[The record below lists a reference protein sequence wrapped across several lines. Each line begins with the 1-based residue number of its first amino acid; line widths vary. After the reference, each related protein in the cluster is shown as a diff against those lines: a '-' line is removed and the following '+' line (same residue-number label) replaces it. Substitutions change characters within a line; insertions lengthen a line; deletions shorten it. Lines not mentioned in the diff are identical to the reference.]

1 MQVMIAGG
9 GVAGSV
15 TAMALQQ
22 AGIEATIFEAY
33 PRAESDIGSYLTVSP
48 NGLDALDAVGTLELV
63 ARAGIP
69 TRRNVL
75 WDVNGRQL
83 GAPRLGSPLPDGT
96 VAQTL
101 KRTRLTRILLD
112 EAIRRGIRVEFDR
125 RVVDAVVDSSGQA
138 TATFTDGSTARGDVL
153 VGADGIHSATR
164 KLIDPSAPSGRFVG
178 LTNFGGITRGVSL
191 DVEPQAWHMI
201 FGRRAFFGYIPTP
214 DGDVVWFVNWPRDQI
229 SAEERATTTPAAWK
243 QQLAA
248 LFEDDAS
255 PAVEL
260 TRGGELELAGDNTFD
275 LGHVPVWHRGPI
287 VIVGDAAHAPSPTS
301 GQGASMA
308 AEDGVTLAKALR
320 DTGSITEALAAYET
334 ARRKRVEKIV
344 AWGARGSSAKIPGG
358 FGRVLRDAF
367 LRLAFRY
374 MVTDRSMAWQFDH
387 RVEWERRLLAAPTQT
402 AT

>member
-33 PRAESDIGSYLTVSP
+33 PRAESDIGSNRTVSP

-248 LFEDDAS
+248 LFEDDAG